1 MLEAPHCR
9 GEGVFIQCIIRGFSS
24 PFQRNVAPEM
34 CRGLEGGSVGRVYVQ
49 AAPLAWSQ
57 RGWIHAANATPV
69 GHCVGRGWERVWG
82 GSRTGPPRIR
92 PLSALT
98 PRPCTAPSLSI
109 PLSLICQRNGEE
121 RVISAPAPS
130 RPRAAPPG
138 RWQHG
143 IAFCVTRPGPPP
155 APFGAVD
162 ESQIRGGGTSF
173 TSERVR
179 GGRRLRGWREGGWSC
194 VFGEQNKARE
204 LLCAVPLSPDVTHS
218 CRGVQH

>member
-1 MLEAPHCR
+1 MFSFSASSVDSHPPSSEMWPLRCAGGSR
-9 GEGVFIQCIIRGFSS
+9 GGAWDGF
-24 PFQRNVAPEM
+24 M
-34 CRGLEGGSVGRVYVQ
+34 CRQRRSRGRRGDGYTRPMPP
-49 AAPLAWSQ
+49 PL
-57 RGWIHAANATPV
+57 

-82 GSRTGPPRIR
+82 GSRTGPHRIR

-143 IAFCVTRPGPPP
+143 IAFRVTRPGPPP
-155 APFGAVD
+155 HPLVPWMNPKFVVGARASLPRGSGAAEDSGGGGRGVGAV
-162 ESQIRGGGTSF
+162 SLGSKTKPG
-173 TSERVR
+173 
-179 GGRRLRGWREGGWSC
+179 SC
-194 VFGEQNKARE
+194 
-204 LLCAVPLSPDVTHS
+204 S
-218 CRGVQH
+218 VQCL

>member
-57 RGWIHAANATPV
+57 RGWIHAANATPGGTLCGAGV
-69 GHCVGRGWERVWG
+69 GEGVGWEQDGAAPHQAV
-82 GSRTGPPRIR
+82 IR
-92 PLSALT
+92 PHPPPVHSPLPQHPTLPHMPTKWGRKSDFSPSA
-98 PRPCTAPSLSI
+98 
-109 PLSLICQRNGEE
+109 
-121 RVISAPAPS
+121 S

-155 APFGAVD
+155 HLLVPWMNPKFVVGARASLPRGSGAAED
-162 ESQIRGGGTSF
+162 SGGG
-173 TSERVR
+173 
-179 GGRRLRGWREGGWSC
+179 G
-194 VFGEQNKARE
+194 
-204 LLCAVPLSPDVTHS
+204 
-218 CRGVQH
+218 RGVGAASLGSKTKPGSCSVQRL

>member
-1 MLEAPHCR
+1 MFSFSASSVDSHPPSSEMWPLRCAGGSR
-9 GEGVFIQCIIRGFSS
+9 GGAWDGF
-24 PFQRNVAPEM
+24 M
-34 CRGLEGGSVGRVYVQ
+34 CRQRRSRGR
-49 AAPLAWSQ
+49 
-57 RGWIHAANATPV
+57 RGDGYTRPMPPPV

-194 VFGEQNKARE
+194 VFGEQNKDRE
-204 LLCAVPLSPDVTHS
+204 LLCAAPLSPDVTHS

>member
-155 APFGAVD
+155 HLLVPWMNPKFVVGARASLPRGSGAAED
-162 ESQIRGGGTSF
+162 SGGG
-173 TSERVR
+173 
-179 GGRRLRGWREGGWSC
+179 G
-194 VFGEQNKARE
+194 
-204 LLCAVPLSPDVTHS
+204 
-218 CRGVQH
+218 RGVGAASLGSKTKPGSCSVQCL